1 MPSQRHRL
9 PWGAERCSE
18 EDMGSRRLDTPPHI
32 NTKNIDDKHF
42 ERIST
47 ETYVFVSAKL
57 K

>member
-18 EDMGSRRLDTPPHI
+18 EDMGSRRLDTPPY
-32 NTKNIDDKHF
+32 KYKKIDDKHF
-42 ERIST
+42 ERFST